1 MTSLWWIRRDLRL
14 ADNPA
19 LDAALKQGAV
29 IPVFILDPHLLERTP
44 ARRQA
49 FLFGGL
55 AELDAE
61 LKKRG
66 SGLVIR
72 RGKPEIELFNLILE
86 TGAQAI
92 YAEEDYTPY
101 ARARDERVAQSV
113 PLTLVQGQTVHHP
126 ASVLKP
132 DGRPY
137 TVFTPFSKAWKA
149 LLPARLT
156 PLPAPEHFPPVTLP
170 ASISESVFALPSA
183 AQSTSSLSSAVHF
196 PPGETEAQ
204 RRLLQFTQSPN
215 PKITQYHETRNRLD
229 LDGTSAL
236 SPYLRFGMISLRQ
249 AAAQALSVE
258 QGNRATGQPENGA
271 TTWLNELI
279 WREFYISILYHFP
292 YVSKTAFNP
301 ALANIPWR
309 NDEADFEAWKTG
321 RTGIPVVDAAMRQL
335 RATGWMHNRA
345 RMIVASFLV
354 KDLLI
359 NWQWGE
365 RWFMDNL
372 LDGDPAANNGG
383 WQWTAGTGTD
393 AAPYFRVFNPVLQS
407 QKFDPNGDYIR
418 KWVPELA
425 HLPADVIHA
434 PWEKRIC
441 VPGYP
446 SRPIVDRE
454 KARQRT
460 LEAYSLSKNR
470 ITGQQVNRKTGKQ
483 ETSCA
488 ENL

>member
-1 MTSLWWIRRDLRL
+1 MPSLWWIRRDVRL
-14 ADNPA
+14 SDNPA
-19 LDAALKQGAV
+19 LHAALKRGPV

-55 AELDAE
+55 RALDSELQ
-61 LKKRG
+61 KRG

-72 RGKPEIELFNLILE
+72 RGKPEIELLNLIIE

-92 YAEEDYTPY
+92 YAEADFTPY
-101 ARARDERVAQSV
+101 ARARDERISESL

-149 LLPARLT
+149 LLPDALAT
-156 PLPAPEHFPPVTLP
+156 LPAPEHFPPVTLP
-170 ASISESVFALPSA
+170 ASVSPSVFSFPP
-183 AQSTSSLSSAVHF
+183 STSALF
-196 PPGETEAQ
+196 PTGENEAL
-204 RRLLQFTQSPN
+204 RRLRQFTQSPSTN
-215 PKITQYHETRNRLD
+215 YHNHRNRLD

-236 SPYLRFGMISLRQ
+236 SPYIRFGMISLRQ
-249 AAAQALSVE
+249 AAAQALNGE
-258 QGNRATGQPENGA
+258 QGNRATGQPENGPA
-271 TTWLNELI
+271 AWLNELI

-292 YVSKTAFNP
+292 RVSKTAFNP
-301 ALANIPWR
+301 ALADIPWR
-309 NDEADFEAWKTG
+309 DDEADFEAWKAG

-393 AAPYFRVFNPVLQS
+393 AAPYFRIFNPVLQS

-434 PWEKRIC
+434 PWEKRIR

-446 SRPIVDRE
+446 DRPIVDRE
-454 KARQRT
+454 KTRQRT
-460 LEAYSLSKNR
+460 LQAYSLSKNR
-470 ITGQQVNRKTGKQ
+470 IIR
-483 ETSCA
+483 
-488 ENL
+488 

>member
-1 MTSLWWIRRDLRL
+1 MTSIWWIRRDLRL
-14 ADNPA
+14 SDNPA
-19 LDAALKQGAV
+19 LHVALRHGAV
-29 IPVFILDPHLLERTP
+29 IPVFILDPHLLPRTP
-44 ARRQA
+44 LRRQQ

-55 AELDAE
+55 AELEVE

-72 RGKPEIELFNLILE
+72 RGKQEIELLNLIIE

-101 ARARDERVAQSV
+101 ARARDERLAESL

-126 ASVLKP
+126 ASVLKA
-132 DGRPY
+132 DGHPY

-149 LLPARLT
+149 LLPASLT
-156 PLPAPEHFPPVTLP
+156 PLPAPEHFPSVNLP
-170 ASISESVFALPSA
+170 ASV
-183 AQSTSSLSSAVHF
+183 SLSAYPFQPSVALF
-196 PPGETEAQ
+196 SPGEHEAQ
-204 RRLLQFTQSPN
+204 RRLHQFTQSPN
-215 PKITQYHETRNRLD
+215 QKITQYAATRNRLD

-236 SPYLRFGMISLRQ
+236 SPYIRFGMLSMRQ
-249 AAAQALSVE
+249 AASAALNVE
-258 QGNRATGQPENGA
+258 RSAFNEKGPE
-271 TTWLNELI
+271 TWLNELI
-279 WREFYISILYHFP
+279 WREFYIAILYHFP
-292 YVSKTAFNP
+292 HVSKTAFNP
-301 ALANIPWR
+301 ALGNIPWR
-309 NDEADFEAWKTG
+309 NDESDFAAWKEGCTG
-321 RTGIPVVDAAMRQL
+321 VPVVDAAMRQL
-335 RATGWMHNRA
+335 RETGWMHNRA

-393 AAPYFRVFNPVLQS
+393 AAPYFRIFNPVLQS

-418 KWVPELA
+418 RWVPELA
-425 HLPADVIHA
+425 HLSAPEIHA
-434 PWEKRIC
+434 PWEKKIH

-446 SRPIVDRE
+446 PRPIVDRE
-454 KARQRT
+454 KVKERT
-460 LEAYSLSKNR
+460 LRAYNLSKL
-470 ITGQQVNRKTGKQ
+470 TLEQL
-483 ETSCA
+483 A
-488 ENL
+488 